1 MIGQAVKGEEYQMTQ
16 WKSDSFILP
25 MKLSNV
31 SGGKGGSA
39 VLWNSRRRL
48 PHLRRGKDGNGI
60 EFYKGEN
67 QKGWSGAEYLNR
79 VRSVLMRVG
88 GSNPSIYS
96 TNFSYSWEKIRTF
109 FESSL

>member
-48 PHLRRGKDGNGI
+48 PHLRREKMVTEMSFIWGNPEG
-60 EFYKGEN
+60 
-67 QKGWSGAEYLNR
+67 
-79 VRSVLMRVG
+79 MVG
-88 GSNPSIYS
+88 SRIS
-96 TNFSYSWEKIRTF
+96 
-109 FESSL
+109 